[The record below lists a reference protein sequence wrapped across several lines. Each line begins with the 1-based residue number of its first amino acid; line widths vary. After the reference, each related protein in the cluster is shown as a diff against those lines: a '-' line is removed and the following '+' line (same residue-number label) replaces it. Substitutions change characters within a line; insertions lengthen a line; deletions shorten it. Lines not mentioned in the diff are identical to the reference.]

1 MTTFP
6 KEALKSALIDL
17 AQSDRAFFVSLI
29 ADLMSEAEPANTPDP
44 DNQDAG
50 TQPAKITP
58 AYRKNVKAL
67 REKYAMD
74 KTVLLSSRTCLKM
87 GHLLKRFCRLPK
99 LEHGQK

>member
-6 KEALKSALIDL
+6 KEALKSALIEL

-29 ADLMSEAEPANTPDP
+29 ADLMSDAEPANTPEP
-44 DNQDAG
+44 NNQDAG

-74 KTVLLSSRTCLKM
+74 KTVLL
-87 GHLLKRFCRLPK
+87 K
-99 LEHGQK
+99 LQDLFEDGPPAEEFLQTAKS